1 MNPMPTGGPVPQNK
15 KIAIEIPAQLDAKYA
30 NVAFITH
37 TMSEV
42 VLDFAQILPRMP
54 KGTVNARIIMSP
66 MHAKQ
71 LQQALAQSIATF
83 EQQFGEIKIPKVPHI
98 ADYLFPP
105 PGPMEPEMPTGGD

>member
-1 MNPMPTGGPVPQNK
+1 MSQPMNPGGPPPQSK
-15 KIAIEIPAQLDAKYA
+15 RVAIEIPPQLQAIYA

-37 TMSEV
+37 TMAEV

-66 MHAKQ
+66 LHAKQ
-71 LQQALAQSIATF
+71 LQQALAQSIATY
-83 EQQFGEIKIPKVPHI
+83 EQQFGEIKMPKVPHI

-105 PGPMEPEMPTGGD
+105 PGPNETDEPSS